1 MNDIKKTASLR
12 SFVSKINITNNGG
25 FVTNPHTFEEYYVSH
40 VFLKGALD
48 RDTVKVGISETK
60 QFQSMAKIER
70 VVSRY
75 TQTFTAKLFAKKNQ
89 LAASIYPY
97 QSKPITIKENL
108 VNASI
113 GDLVKIK
120 IIDWR
125 ENHKTAY
132 AKTLSII
139 SSDIDNSSDF
149 LFISGRY
156 GLDDLPII
164 TIKKREQVK
173 YESILTNQSTNRV
186 DLTGMPTISIDP
198 DTARD
203 FDDALSIEKKKYGY
217 DLFIHIADVSSYV
230 KEGDLVDKNAKIR
243 ANSYYFPEKVF
254 HMLPEILSTDICSLI
269 PGKNRLAFTLK
280 VEMDTS
286 YSIIKYSFFE
296 STINSNERLT
306 YTEVSKVLQGSSS
319 SHHSDSLNM
328 LNELTISLKKKRL
341 NTGLSFTHHETVFIG
356 DQISN
361 INSNLTKEE
370 DSHRIVEE
378 CMLIANKI
386 AASEVIRFSKKNNLI
401 GVFRN
406 HDIPNQKN
414 EIYIK
419 NIIAKFSKQR
429 SDSKKLTAKLINEFL
444 VKYEGTDLQN
454 IISIILIRRMNKAF
468 YSTKNIGHYG
478 LGFDEYT
485 HFTSPIRR
493 YADLVVHR
501 ILKKQLNNLNT
512 LPESVIFCNNGERKA
527 KLASRDYIKLKSLK
541 WLERQGDKTF
551 QGIIIN
557 IKPTFVTICETVT
570 EIIGYIDVKTLPRD
584 SYAVSSNRLALMG
597 KFSKNRYEIGSKVD
611 IKIEKIDILNQNVS
625 FKIQ

>member
-286 YSIIKYSFFE
+286 YSIIKHSFFE

-341 NTGLSFTHHETVFIG
+341 DTGLSFTHHETGFNG

-361 INSNLTKEE
+361 ISSNLRKEE

>member
-1 MNDIKKTASLR
+1 MNDIKKTASPR
-12 SFVSKINITNNGG
+12 SFVSKINITDKGG

-341 NTGLSFTHHETVFIG
+341 DTGLSFTHHETGFNG

-361 INSNLTKEE
+361 ISSNLRKEE

>member
-12 SFVSKINITNNGG
+12 SFVSKINITDKGG

-186 DLTGMPTISIDP
+186 DLTEIPTITIDP

-203 FDDALSIEKKKYGY
+203 FDDALIIEKKKYGY
-217 DLFIHIADVSSYV
+217 DLYIHIADVSSYV

-286 YSIIKYSFFE
+286 YSIIKHSFFE

-341 NTGLSFTHHETVFIG
+341 DTGLSFTHHETGFNG

-361 INSNLTKEE
+361 ISSNLRKEE

-386 AASEVIRFSKKNNLI
+386 AAREIIGFSKKNNLI

>member
-341 NTGLSFTHHETVFIG
+341 DTGLSFTHHETGFNG

-361 INSNLTKEE
+361 ISSNLRKEE

>member
-1 MNDIKKTASLR
+1 LNDIKKTASLR

-341 NTGLSFTHHETVFIG
+341 DTGLSFTHHETGFNG

-361 INSNLTKEE
+361 ISSNLRKEE

>member
-60 QFQSMAKIER
+60 QSQSTAKIER
-70 VVSRY
+70 VLSRY

-341 NTGLSFTHHETVFIG
+341 DTGLSFTHHETGFNG

-361 INSNLTKEE
+361 ISSNLRKEE

>member
-139 SSDIDNSSDF
+139 SSDSDVGSDF

-286 YSIIKYSFFE
+286 YSIIKHSFFE

-341 NTGLSFTHHETVFIG
+341 DTGLSFTHHETGFNG

-361 INSNLTKEE
+361 ISSNLRKEE

-584 SYAVSSNRLALMG
+584 SYAVSSNRLALVG

>member
-186 DLTGMPTISIDP
+186 DLTEIPTITIDP

-341 NTGLSFTHHETVFIG
+341 DTGLSFTHHETGFNG

-361 INSNLTKEE
+361 ISSNLRKEE

>member
-1 MNDIKKTASLR
+1 
-12 SFVSKINITNNGG
+12 
-25 FVTNPHTFEEYYVSH
+25 
-40 VFLKGALD
+40 
-48 RDTVKVGISETK
+48 
-60 QFQSMAKIER
+60 
-70 VVSRY
+70 
-75 TQTFTAKLFAKKNQ
+75 
-89 LAASIYPY
+89 
-97 QSKPITIKENL
+97 
-108 VNASI
+108 
-113 GDLVKIK
+113 
-120 IIDWR
+120 
-125 ENHKTAY
+125 
-132 AKTLSII
+132 
-139 SSDIDNSSDF
+139 
-149 LFISGRY
+149 
-156 GLDDLPII
+156 
-164 TIKKREQVK
+164 
-173 YESILTNQSTNRV
+173 
-186 DLTGMPTISIDP
+186 
-198 DTARD
+198 
-203 FDDALSIEKKKYGY
+203 
-217 DLFIHIADVSSYV
+217 
-230 KEGDLVDKNAKIR
+230 
-243 ANSYYFPEKVF
+243 
-254 HMLPEILSTDICSLI
+254 
-269 PGKNRLAFTLK
+269 
-280 VEMDTS
+280 MDTS
-286 YSIIKYSFFE
+286 YSIIKHSFFE

-319 SHHSDSLNM
+319 SHHLDSLNM

-341 NTGLSFTHHETVFIG
+341 NTGLSFTHQETVFIG

-386 AASEVIRFSKKNNLI
+386 AAREIISFSKKNNLI

-419 NIIAKFSKQR
+419 NIIAKFSKKR
-429 SDSKKLTAKLINEFL
+429 SGSKRLTAKLINEFID
-444 VKYEGTDLQN
+444 KYEGTDLQN

-501 ILKKQLNNLNT
+501 ILKQQLNNLNT
-512 LPESVIFCNNGERKA
+512 LPESVIICNHGERKA

-541 WLERQGDKTF
+541 WLDRQGDKTF

-557 IKPTFVTICETVT
+557 IKPSFVTICETVT
-570 EIIGYIDVKTLPRD
+570 EIIGFIDVKTLPRD
-584 SYAVSSNRLALMG
+584 SYAVSSNRLALVG

-625 FKIQ
+625 FRIQ

>member
-1 MNDIKKTASLR
+1 MNDIKKTASPR
-12 SFVSKINITNNGG
+12 SFVSKINITDKGG

-48 RDTVKVGISETK
+48 RDTVKVRISETK
-60 QFQSMAKIER
+60 QFQSTAKIEQ
-70 VVSRY
+70 VLSRY

-139 SSDIDNSSDF
+139 SSDSDNSSDF

-164 TIKKREQVK
+164 KIKKKEQVK
-173 YESILTNQSTNRV
+173 FESILTNQSTNRV
-186 DLTGMPTISIDP
+186 DLTEIPTITIDP

-217 DLFIHIADVSSYV
+217 DLYIHIADVSSYV

-280 VEMDTS
+280 VEMDNS
-286 YSIIKYSFFE
+286 YSIIKHSFFE

-361 INSNLTKEE
+361 INSNLSKEE

-386 AASEVIRFSKKNNLI
+386 AAREIISFSKKNNLI

-419 NIIAKFSKQR
+419 NIIAKFSKKR
-429 SDSKKLTAKLINEFL
+429 SDSKRLTAKLINEFID
-444 VKYEGTDLQN
+444 KYEGTDLQN

-501 ILKKQLNNLNT
+501 ILKQQINNMNT
-512 LPESVIFCNNGERKA
+512 LPESVIICNHGERKA
-527 KLASRDYIKLKSLK
+527 KLASRDYIKLKRLK
-541 WLERQGDKTF
+541 WLDRQGDKTF

-557 IKPTFVTICETVT
+557 IKPTFVTIYETLT
-570 EIIGYIDVKTLPRD
+570 EIMGYIDVKTLPRD
-584 SYAVSSNRLALMG
+584 SYAVSSNRLALVG

-611 IKIEKIDILNQNVS
+611 IKIEKIDLFNQNVS
-625 FKIQ
+625 FRIQ

>member
-341 NTGLSFTHHETVFIG
+341 DTGLSFTHHETGFNG

-361 INSNLTKEE
+361 ISSNLRKEE

-625 FKIQ
+625 FRIQ

>member
-1 MNDIKKTASLR
+1 MNDIKKTAPPR
-12 SFVSKINITNNGG
+12 SFVSKINITDKGG

-48 RDTVKVGISETK
+48 KDTVKVGISETK
-60 QFQSMAKIER
+60 QFQSTAKIER
-70 VVSRY
+70 VLSRY

-139 SSDIDNSSDF
+139 SSDSDVGSDF

-164 TIKKREQVK
+164 TIKKKEQVK
-173 YESILTNQSTNRV
+173 FESILTNQSTNRV
-186 DLTGMPTISIDP
+186 DLTEIPTITIDP

-217 DLFIHIADVSSYV
+217 DLYIHIADVSSYV
-230 KEGDLVDKNAKIR
+230 KEGDLVDKNAKKR

-286 YSIIKYSFFE
+286 YSIIKHSFFE

-361 INSNLTKEE
+361 INSNLSKEE

-386 AASEVIRFSKKNNLI
+386 AAREIISFSKKNNLI

-419 NIIAKFSKQR
+419 NIIAKFSKKR
-429 SDSKKLTAKLINEFL
+429 SGSKRLTAKLINEFID
-444 VKYEGTDLQN
+444 KYEGTDLQN
-454 IISIILIRRMNKAF
+454 IISIILIRRMNKAL
-468 YSTKNIGHYG
+468 YST
-478 LGFDEYT
+478 
-485 HFTSPIRR
+485 
-493 YADLVVHR
+493 
-501 ILKKQLNNLNT
+501 
-512 LPESVIFCNNGERKA
+512 
-527 KLASRDYIKLKSLK
+527 
-541 WLERQGDKTF
+541 
-551 QGIIIN
+551 
-557 IKPTFVTICETVT
+557 
-570 EIIGYIDVKTLPRD
+570 
-584 SYAVSSNRLALMG
+584 
-597 KFSKNRYEIGSKVD
+597 
-611 IKIEKIDILNQNVS
+611 
-625 FKIQ
+625 